1 MRNDNVSTIH
11 KCSWVAQHTLVSL
24 YVYIAS
30 MTLVLFLFEH
40 IVHMNY
46 LLCNISCSPFNLAF
60 VLAAQHKQHGI
71 II

>member
-1 MRNDNVSTIH
+1 MTMYLLST
-11 KCSWVAQHTLVSL
+11 SALGSPSTPLVSL

-60 VLAAQHKQHGI
+60 VLAAQHKQYGI